1 MRGKSKEYLLGAR
14 VPERPIPTAWRRRIG
29 SYQVINEDPYFP
41 VEDVRLE
48 DRDGLLYLR
57 YRMSKLSHREI
68 AVPITAVSDHEAIT
82 VGLGRTRGETVRIV
96 QVDGEERLRYSGYEA
111 RREGVFGGIVNG
123 E

>member
-1 MRGKSKEYLLGAR
+1 MRSKDKEYLLGAK
-14 VPERPIPTAWRRRIG
+14 VPERPIPPAWQRRVS
-29 SYQVINEDPYFP
+29 SYEVVNEEPHFP

-57 YRMSKLSHREI
+57 YRMPKLSHREI
-68 AVPITAVSDHEAIT
+68 AVPITAVSDWEAIT

-96 QVDGEERLRYSGYEA
+96 QVNGEERLRYSGYEA
-111 RREGVFGGIVNG
+111 RREDVTG